1 MAAGQSLFNSFDRLT
16 GRFRK
21 FAESIVFSGVHA
33 SAHKA
38 V

>member
-16 GRFRK
+16 GLFRK
-21 FAESIVFSGVHA
+21 FAESIVFSGVRSA
-33 SAHKA
+33 AHKA